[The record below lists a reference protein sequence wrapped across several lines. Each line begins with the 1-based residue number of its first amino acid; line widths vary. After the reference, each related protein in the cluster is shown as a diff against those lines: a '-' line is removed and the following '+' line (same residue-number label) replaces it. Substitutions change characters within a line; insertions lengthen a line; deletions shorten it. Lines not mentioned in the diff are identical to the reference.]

1 MFPLLKGHSMSTRFS
16 RHALGCAMLACSA
29 LTAMQAAHARETGPI
44 DARAVWTE
52 RSLSACRSEQSHTAP
67 DVCLLRTMQR
77 AGARPQAI
85 AAARMLVK
93 ANKAGFISAWR
104 PLGKAALATVTY
116 PFRANTNEGSLLIGS
131 DGAAIDVDEDAVREE
146 DRATAAWRAFS
157 AAHPDAAPFA
167 PADFIGGTATDDGG
181 QRLLFSTP
189 LKSCL
194 ACADD
199 GALLV
204 AYTVDKA
211 GVVLERELLTIK

>member
-1 MFPLLKGHSMSTRFS
+1 MPTRFC
-16 RHALGCAMLACSA
+16 RHVAGCAVLAFSTLA
-29 LTAMQAAHARETGPI
+29 SMQAAHALETGRI
-44 DARAVWTE
+44 DARAVWQE
-52 RSLSACRSEQSHTAP
+52 RSLSACRSGQSPTAP

-77 AGARPQAI
+77 YGARPQAI
-85 AAARMLVK
+85 NAARMLVK

-116 PFRANTNEGSLLIGS
+116 PFRANTNEGSLLIDS

-146 DRATAAWRAFS
+146 DRATAAWRAFA
-157 AAHPDAAPFA
+157 AAHPDAVPFA
-167 PADFIGGTATDDGG
+167 PADFVGSTATDDGG

-189 LKSCL
+189 LKSCH

-204 AYTVDKA
+204 AYTLDKA
-211 GVVLERELLTIK
+211 GIVRERQLLTIK

>member
-1 MFPLLKGHSMSTRFS
+1 MSTRFS
-16 RHALGCAMLACSA
+16 RHVAGCAILAVSGLA
-29 LTAMQAAHARETGPI
+29 AMQAAHALETGPI
-44 DARAVWTE
+44 DARAVWQE
-52 RSLSACRSEQSHTAP
+52 RSLSACRSEESPTAP

-77 AGARPQAI
+77 SGAHPQAI
-85 AAARMLVK
+85 AAAKMLVK

-146 DRATAAWRAFS
+146 DRTTPAWRAFA
-157 AAHPDAAPFA
+157 AAHPDAVPFA
-167 PADFIGGTATDDGG
+167 PADFVGSTAADDGG

-189 LKSCL
+189 LKSCH

-204 AYTVDKA
+204 AYTLDKA
-211 GVVLERELLTIK
+211 GVVRERQLLTIK

>member
-1 MFPLLKGHSMSTRFS
+1 MPTRFP
-16 RHALGCAMLACSA
+16 RHIAGCAVLAVCGLA
-29 LTAMQAAHARETGPI
+29 AMQAAHALETGPI
-44 DARAVWTE
+44 DARAVWQE
-52 RSLSACRSEQSHTAP
+52 RSLSACRSEQSPTAP
-67 DVCLLRTMQR
+67 EVCLLRTMQR
-77 AGARPQAI
+77 SGARPQAI

-93 ANKAGFISAWR
+93 ANKTGFISAWR

-131 DGAAIDVDEDAVREE
+131 DGAAIDVDEGSVREE
-146 DRATAAWRAFS
+146 DRATPAWRAFA
-157 AAHPDAAPFA
+157 AAHPDAVPFA
-167 PADFIGGTATDDGG
+167 PADFIGSTATGDGG

-189 LKSCL
+189 LKSCH

-204 AYTVDKA
+204 AYTLDKA

>member
-1 MFPLLKGHSMSTRFS
+1 MSTRFS
-16 RHALGCAMLACSA
+16 RHVAGCAILAVSGLA
-29 LTAMQAAHARETGPI
+29 TMQAAHAQSQPTGSI
-44 DARAVWTE
+44 DARAVWQE
-52 RSLSACRSEQSHTAP
+52 RSLSACRSEESPTAP

-77 AGARPQAI
+77 SGARPQAL

-93 ANKAGFISAWR
+93 ANKGGFISAWR

-131 DGAAIDVDEDAVREE
+131 DGAAIDVDEDTVREE
-146 DRATAAWRAFS
+146 DRTTPAWRAFA
-157 AAHPDAAPFA
+157 AAHPDAVPFA
-167 PADFIGGTATDDGG
+167 PADFVGSTATDDGG

-189 LKSCL
+189 LKSCH

-204 AYTVDKA
+204 AYTVDKT
-211 GVVLERELLTIK
+211 GIVRERELLSIK

>member
-1 MFPLLKGHSMSTRFS
+1 MSTRFS
-16 RHALGCAMLACSA
+16 RHVAGCAILAVSGLA
-29 LTAMQAAHARETGPI
+29 AMQAAHALEAGPI
-44 DARAVWTE
+44 DARAVWQE
-52 RSLSACRSEQSHTAP
+52 RSLSACRSEQSHSAP

-77 AGARPQAI
+77 SGARPQAL

-131 DGAAIDVDEDAVREE
+131 DGAAIDVDEDTVREE
-146 DRATAAWRAFS
+146 DRATPAWRAFA
-157 AAHPDAAPFA
+157 AAHPDAVPFA
-167 PADFIGGTATDDGG
+167 PADFVGSTAADDGG

-189 LKSCL
+189 LKSCH

-199 GALLV
+199 GALLI

-211 GVVLERELLTIK
+211 GIVREREILTIK

>member
-1 MFPLLKGHSMSTRFS
+1 MSTRFS
-16 RHALGCAMLACSA
+16 RHVAGCAILAVSGLA
-29 LTAMQAAHARETGPI
+29 AMQAAHALETGPI
-44 DARAVWTE
+44 DARAVWQE
-52 RSLSACRSEQSHTAP
+52 RSLSACRSEQSHSAP

-77 AGARPQAI
+77 SGARPQAL

-93 ANKAGFISAWR
+93 ANKGGFISAWR

-131 DGAAIDVDEDAVREE
+131 DGAAIDVDEDTVREE
-146 DRATAAWRAFS
+146 DRTTPAWRAFA
-157 AAHPDAAPFA
+157 AAHPDAVPFA
-167 PADFIGGTATDDGG
+167 PADFVGSTATDDGG

-189 LKSCL
+189 LKSCH

-204 AYTVDKA
+204 AYTVDKT
-211 GVVLERELLTIK
+211 GIVRERELLSIK